1 MDKQDLRERVWD
13 ELEETGETR
22 FPFPPH
28 GRIPNFAGAKE
39 ATERLAELPEWETAA
54 AIKANPDSPQRPVR
68 RRALEA
74 SKTVY
79 MAVPRL
85 AEEACFVE
93 LDPARIDDPERAST
107 IGGADE
113 LGVQVGP
120 EDVAEIDLIVSGSVA
135 VTAEGARVGKGEGY
149 SDLEYALLREFGLV
163 DGDTSVVTTVH
174 ELQVVDE
181 AVPIQAHD
189 VPMDFVVTPERVVRV
204 EVDREVPSGIDWSLL
219 DDERIEE
226 MPVLRRLVQTS
237 DRSPPDWQ

>member
-1 MDKQDLRERVWD
+1 MNKQDLRERVWD
-13 ELEETGETR
+13 ELEETGEAR

-28 GRIPNFAGAKE
+28 GRIPNFAGAK
-39 ATERLAELPEWETAA
+39 AAAERLAELPEWEAA
-54 AIKANPDSPQRPVR
+54 DAVKANPDSPQRPVR

-74 SKTVY
+74 GKTVY
-79 MAVPRL
+79 VAVPRL
-85 AEEACFVE
+85 SEEKCFVE
-93 LDPARIDDPERAST
+93 LDPARIDDPKRAST

-163 DGDTSVVTTVH
+163 DGDTPVVTTVH
-174 ELQVVDE
+174 ELQVVEE

-189 VPMDFVVTPERVVRV
+189 VPMDFVVTPERVIRV
-204 EVDREVPSGIDWSLL
+204 QGDADPPPGIDWSLL
-219 DDERIEE
+219 DDEQLEE
-226 MPVLRRLVQTS
+226 IPVLDRLH
-237 DRSPPDWQ
+237 PDE